1 MNTKVE
7 SKLRNSQFGFRSGK
21 GTVDAI
27 FVMRQIIEKAK
38 EKKFPLHLHFIDFKA
53 AFDTAWR
60 TALWKML
67 KAVGIKLKIINILK
81 YMYDNTQCSVAIDGK
96 LSQWFEVLI
105 GVRQGCI
112 LSPTLFN
119 IFLEFV
125 MDELTSLTNFHL
137 EEQMSTEIRYAD
149 DTTLISLIFEKLKL
163 SSEEL
168 ENACKKW
175 GLKINSTKCKVITTE
190 VNDHITINDQIVE
203 NVENFNFLGSTIPI
217 EVMTY

>member
-53 AFDTAWR
+53 AFDTVWR

-67 KAVGIKLKIINILK
+67 KAVSIKLKIVNILK
-81 YMYDNTQCSVAIDGK
+81 YMYDNTQCSVVIDGK

-105 GVRQGCI
+105 GV
-112 LSPTLFN
+112 
-119 IFLEFV
+119 
-125 MDELTSLTNFHL
+125 
-137 EEQMSTEIRYAD
+137 
-149 DTTLISLIFEKLKL
+149 
-163 SSEEL
+163 
-168 ENACKKW
+168 
-175 GLKINSTKCKVITTE
+175 
-190 VNDHITINDQIVE
+190 
-203 NVENFNFLGSTIPI
+203 
-217 EVMTY
+217 